1 MNCSIAGFICI
12 AYKKVVPLN
21 DITQSDLYDLDDSA
35 YRDYSRSRLARARN
49 QKTRSW
55 RGPVDLAIALFL
67 FVIVGVVVLHE
78 RGVI

>member
-1 MNCSIAGFICI
+1 MAGPICV
-12 AYKKVVPLN
+12 AYKRFVALN

-49 QKTRSW
+49 QKPQSW

-67 FVIVGVVVLHE
+67 FMIVGVIVLHE
-78 RGVI
+78 RGII